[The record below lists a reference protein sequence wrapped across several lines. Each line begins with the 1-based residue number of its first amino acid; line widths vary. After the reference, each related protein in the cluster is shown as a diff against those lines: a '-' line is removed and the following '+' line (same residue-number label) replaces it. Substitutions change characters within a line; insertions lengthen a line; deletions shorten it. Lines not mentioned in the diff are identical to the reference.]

1 MNNGK
6 MKEFLGICI
15 VKGNSISSLCWTFK
29 NDNDL
34 RQAFMLYC
42 SSIIQNQKQDEPSND
57 IGEKISDV
65 DVDND
70 MPNIETVKYLIEKV
84 QN

>member
-15 VKGNSISSLCWTFK
+15 VKGNSISSLCRTFT
-29 NDNDL
+29 NDNYL

-42 SSIIQNQKQDEPSND
+42 SSIIQNQKKDEPSND